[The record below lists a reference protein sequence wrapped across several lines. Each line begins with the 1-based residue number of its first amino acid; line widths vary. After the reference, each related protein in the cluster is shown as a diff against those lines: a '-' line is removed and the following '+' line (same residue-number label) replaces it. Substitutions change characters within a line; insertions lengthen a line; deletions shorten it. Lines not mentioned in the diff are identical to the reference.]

1 MEIPEVLIDDTSNNG
16 ITPSRPY
23 FKPQKKQ
30 KNKSGMRLGQRVS
43 HSKFGDGV
51 ILAIEG
57 EGDNAR
63 AQINFEYEGI
73 KWLVLGYA
81 KLKLM

>member
-1 MEIPEVLIDDTSNNG
+1 
-16 ITPSRPY
+16 
-23 FKPQKKQ
+23 
-30 KNKSGMRLGQRVS
+30 MRLGQRVS
-43 HSKFGDGV
+43 HSKFGEGIV
-51 ILAIEG
+51 LALEG
-57 EGDNAR
+57 DGDNAR